1 MPSLVELLYG
11 GGTGNYVSSQTNQN
25 GAGIV
30 ELEDVAAA
38 SPYSTFGGMYALNGA
53 APATTTNTIAS
64 PDGGGAAGPSAE
76 YVAMMAEKYPGTA
89 WGVGD
94 RPSLFHQFIPGMG
107 WVFMPEYDEGNN
119 LSQQYQNM
127 TPAQYTD
134 AMDNGYTHQM
144 SAASQAAANATG
156 TTMTTGPAYVGGSW
170 NNPANAVQTTTPST
184 TGSTGGTED
193 DFPYTLADIN
203 ALYLEL
209 LGRDGNPEYMEYW
222 LNDLRNGQ
230 TLEQVRAN
238 IMLSPE
244 YIKRQEDLANGGDT
258 PPATGGPD
266 GGETKIKGWYWGNS
280 GGTWQWFSYIEG
292 EAPPAG
298 AHFELGEAMPNGQP
312 AGWTDPNAGNT
323 TTPTEPPPEPK
334 LYSPTKDQF
343 FQGMF
348 SANDLMF
355 RDGGTV
361 SSTYY
366 DNLRQGI
373 LDSLAQ
379 TALDNGRT
387 QNTAEE
393 IALAQGGYNGY
404 SATGLFDP
412 AIAGTAQALGL
423 Y

>member
-11 GGTGNYVSSQTNQN
+11 GGTGRYVSSQTNQN

-38 SPYSTFGGMYALNGA
+38 SPYSTFGGMYGLNGA
-53 APATTTNTIAS
+53 APATNTTVNTIA
-64 PDGGGAAGPSAE
+64 DANGGGAAGPSAE

-94 RPSLFHQFIPGMG
+94 RPSLFHQFIPGHG

-119 LSQQYQNM
+119 LQQQYQNM

-144 SAASQAAANATG
+144 SAASQAAADATG
-156 TTMTTGPAYVGGSW
+156 TTVTTGPAFVGGSW
-170 NNPANAVQTTTPST
+170 NNPANAVQATTPSA
-184 TGSTGGTED
+184 TGGTED

-209 LGRDGNPEYMEYW
+209 LGRDGIPANMEHW

-244 YIKRQEDLANGGDT
+244 YIKRQEELANNDT
-258 PPATGGPD
+258 TPTTPTAGPPDEEPV
-266 GGETKIKGWYWGNS
+266 ILGWYWGNS

-298 AHFELGEAMPNGQP
+298 AYVEAGEAMPNGPP
-312 AGWTDPNAGNT
+312 AGWVDPNAGDT
-323 TTPTEPPPEPK
+323 TTTTETAPEPT
-334 LYSPTKDQF
+334 LYTPTKDQF

-355 RDGGTV
+355 RDGGAV

-404 SATGLFDP
+404 SASGLFDP
-412 AIAGTAQALGL
+412 TIAGTAQALGL